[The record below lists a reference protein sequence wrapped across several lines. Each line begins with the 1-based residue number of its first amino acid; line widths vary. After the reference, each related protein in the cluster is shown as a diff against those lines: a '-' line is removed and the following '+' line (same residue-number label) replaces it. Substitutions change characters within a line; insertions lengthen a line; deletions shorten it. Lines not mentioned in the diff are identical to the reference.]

1 MSRPEATPLAGAVG
15 APRGGALASRAGG
28 AHEDGEELRPRTKTH
43 ASVGRAARGGPQGGG
58 ADPAARSTVDGAE
71 QRGTYE
77 VSHPT
82 GARADTLDEDPG
94 AVSNLK
100 TPRARP

>member
-1 MSRPEATPLAGAVG
+1 MRLAGV
-15 APRGGALASRAGG
+15 ALASRAGG

-43 ASVGRAARGGPQGGG
+43 SREGREARGGPQGGG